1 MGNENT
7 RTATQNW
14 NYDEMEMVASFH
26 LVSLSIADDRRTT
39 GEAQNEREY
48 GQMAL
53 EEYRVG

>member
-1 MGNENT
+1 
-7 RTATQNW
+7 
-14 NYDEMEMVASFH
+14 MEMVASFH